1 MRFMDLTQPEYS
13 YMFGFLQADGTLSAG
28 PGDKGKLTVELSR
41 TDREI
46 LLRFQEL
53 CPYPSSV
60 RDRTRNTNFK
70 DNHQAST
77 WTMCSFEGRTM
88 LFALGMPYGKK
99 SQIIRPPTGPHRAR
113 DYVRGLVDADGSV
126 GFTAKGPPFV
136 SLTTSSDAIKDYF
149 VEFCHGISGAER
161 SPNRNRRDNVY
172 NIVYFNEHAVAIA
185 KALYYD
191 GALAL
196 PRKAEKAAMATAWTR
211 PPAQPRPR
219 TPQRPW
225 TPDED
230 AVVLTRK
237 PRFAAAI
244 LDRSAANCSLR
255 ASKLRKLMAASRPGP
270 LGSA

>member
-28 PGDKGKLTVELSR
+28 SGDKGQLAVELSR

-53 CPYPSSV
+53 CPYRSSV

-77 WTMCSFEGRTM
+77 WTMYSFEGRTM

-99 SQIIRPPTGPHRAR
+99 SKIIRPPTSPHQAR

-126 GFTAKGPPFV
+126 GFTAKGLPFV

-149 VEFCHGISGAER
+149 VEFCREVSGAVR
-161 SPNRNRRDNVY
+161 NPGRNRRDGIY
-172 NIVYFNEHAVAIA
+172 NILYLGDPAPALAEH
-185 KALYYD
+185 LYYE

-196 PRKAEKAAMATAWTR
+196 QRKARSARDVRTWRRPEGMRARSSRRSWTAE
-211 PPAQPRPR
+211 
-219 TPQRPW
+219 
-225 TPDED
+225 ED
-230 AVVLTRK
+230 AVVVAHAPAVAATLLDRTERSCVMRAWRLLGPAK
-237 PRFAAAI
+237 PRVRF
-244 LDRSAANCSLR
+244 
-255 ASKLRKLMAASRPGP
+255 PE
-270 LGSA
+270 